1 MKIAFN
7 GCSFTRGDGFPI
19 VQRDTSLYYGQV
31 AKHLGC
37 KFDNNAKGG
46 YSNLRIFHS
55 AYEDIVSEKYDTV
68 FVQWSYVNRTWL
80 SPKPNRWYFLG
91 SRFTPVGNI
100 YGESLTFTKAEI
112 EKLTVARASDV
123 ASEDF

>member
-19 VQRDTSLYYGQV
+19 VERDTSLYYGQV

-37 KFDNNAKGG
+37 EFDNNAKGG

-55 AYEDIVSEKYDTV
+55 VYEDIASEKYDTV
-68 FVQWSYVNRTWL
+68 FVQWSAQTQYHISHMVK
-80 SPKPNRWYFLG
+80 SK
-91 SRFTPVGNI
+91 
-100 YGESLTFTKAEI
+100 TKSMVLHGI
-112 EKLTVARASDV
+112 PFCTDQRHLR
-123 ASEDF
+123 